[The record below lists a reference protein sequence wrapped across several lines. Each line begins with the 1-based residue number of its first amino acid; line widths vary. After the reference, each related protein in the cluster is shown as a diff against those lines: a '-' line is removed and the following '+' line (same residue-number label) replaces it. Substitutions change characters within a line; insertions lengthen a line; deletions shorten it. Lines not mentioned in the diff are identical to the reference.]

1 MGSPGDTTTRS
12 IEMPRRERPFIER
25 SAFPRI
31 SVGSFLE
38 DVTTVEDDNGDGKSI
53 LPDVD
58 DAFDGDDDV
67 MPAELENGYVGC
79 FCGDDRV
86 YLPC

>member
-12 IEMPRRERPFIER
+12 IEMPRRERPFLER

-38 DVTTVEDDNGDGKSI
+38 DVTTVEDDDEGAGEGKSV

-58 DAFDGDDDV
+58 AFDDDDA
-67 MPAELENGYVGC
+67 MPAELENG
-79 FCGDDRV
+79 
-86 YLPC
+86 